1 MMTENRWR
9 ISLTEQ
15 FFDGWRQIYR
25 FLPRTHPIILFLGKR
40 VLKTRPTSMFLGDR
54 VLTTTHHGHK
64 IFLDP
69 SDNDLTPHLLLG
81 RHWEYP
87 VERLMVRLLRPGQC
101 CLDIGANI
109 GYHTLVMAYCVG
121 TSGEVHGFEPHPV
134 VARLLRATI
143 AVNGLA
149 DRVKLHEV
157 ALTDHDGEVTLL
169 VMPDHLGSGHVS
181 PIGHEEAYGTG
192 KIAFKVPA
200 RRLDD
205 MFGPDAQPISLI
217 KMDIEGGEAWALRGG
232 AALLERSP
240 DVRVIMEWSP
250 PMLSPR
256 ADIAA
261 LVDWLEGLGMRFWRV
276 IEGGEL
282 QPLDRAALLSLPHSD
297 ILITRQQP

>member
-1 MMTENRWR
+1 
-9 ISLTEQ
+9 
-15 FFDGWRQIYR
+15 
-25 FLPRTHPIILFLGKR
+25 
-40 VLKTRPTSMFLGDR
+40 
-54 VLTTTHHGHK
+54 
-64 IFLDP
+64 
-69 SDNDLTPHLLLG
+69 
-81 RHWEYP
+81 
-87 VERLMVRLLRPGQC
+87 
-101 CLDIGANI
+101 
-109 GYHTLVMAYCVG
+109 MAYCVG

-169 VMPDHLGSGHVS
+169 VVPDYLGSGHVS
-181 PIGHEEAYGTG
+181 SMGHEEAYGTG
-192 KIAFKVPA
+192 KVALKVPA

-205 MFGPDAQPISLI
+205 IFGFDAKPISLI

-256 ADIAA
+256 TDIVA

-276 IEGGEL
+276 IEGGKL
-282 QPLDRAALLSLPHSD
+282 QPLDCAALLNLPHSD

>member
-1 MMTENRWR
+1 
-9 ISLTEQ
+9 
-15 FFDGWRQIYR
+15 
-25 FLPRTHPIILFLGKR
+25 
-40 VLKTRPTSMFLGDR
+40 MFLVDR

-69 SDNDLTPHLLLG
+69 SDNDLTPQLLG
-81 RHWEYP
+81 GGRWEDS

-169 VMPDHLGSGHVS
+169 VVPDHLGSGHVS
-181 PIGHEEAYGTG
+181 PMGHEEAYGTG

-205 MFGPDAQPISLI
+205 MFGPDAKPIALI

-232 AALLERSP
+232 AALLQRSP
-240 DVRVIMEWSP
+240 DVRVIMEWSLL
-250 PMLSPR
+250 MLSPR
-256 ADIAA
+256 TDIAA

-276 IEGGEL
+276 VEGGKL
-282 QPLDRAALLSLPHSD
+282 HALDRAALLSLQHSD

>member
-9 ISLTEQ
+9 ISLTKQ

-25 FLPRTHPIILFLGKR
+25 FVLRTHPIILFLGNR

-69 SDNDLTPHLLLG
+69 SDNDLTPQLLG
-81 RHWEYP
+81 GGRWEDS

-169 VMPDHLGSGHVS
+169 ALPDHLGGGHVS
-181 PIGHEEAYGTG
+181 PMGHEEAYGTG

-205 MFGPDAQPISLI
+205 MFGSDAKPISLI

-232 AALLERSP
+232 AALLQRSP

-250 PMLSPR
+250 QMLSPR
-256 ADIAA
+256 TDIAA

-276 IEGGEL
+276 IEGGKL
-282 QPLDRAALLSLPHSD
+282 QPLDRAALLNLPHSD

>member
-9 ISLTEQ
+9 ISSAKQ

-25 FLPRTHPIILFLGKR
+25 FLLRTHPIILFLGKR

-54 VLTTTHHGHK
+54 VLTITHHGHQ

-69 SDNDLTPHLLLG
+69 SDNDLTPHLLGGG
-81 RHWEYP
+81 RWEDS
-87 VERLMVRLLRPGQC
+87 VERLIVRLLRPGQC

-169 VMPDHLGSGHVS
+169 ALPDHLGGGHVS
-181 PIGHEEAYGTG
+181 PMGHEEAYGTG

-205 MFGPDAQPISLI
+205 MFGSDAKPISLI

-232 AALLERSP
+232 AALLQRSP

-250 PMLSPR
+250 QMLSPR
-256 ADIAA
+256 TDIAA

-276 IEGGEL
+276 IEGGKL
-282 QPLDRAALLSLPHSD
+282 QPLDRAALLNLPHSD

>member
-9 ISLTEQ
+9 ISSAKQ

-25 FLPRTHPIILFLGKR
+25 FLLRTHPIILFLGKR

-54 VLTTTHHGHK
+54 VLTITHHGHQ

-69 SDNDLTPHLLLG
+69 SDNDLTPHLLG
-81 RHWEYP
+81 GGHWEYS

-169 VMPDHLGSGHVS
+169 ALPDHLGGGHVS
-181 PIGHEEAYGTG
+181 PMGHEEAYGTG

-205 MFGPDAQPISLI
+205 MFGSDAKPISLI

-232 AALLERSP
+232 AALLQRSP

-250 PMLSPR
+250 QMLSPR
-256 ADIAA
+256 TDIAA

-276 IEGGEL
+276 IEGGKL
-282 QPLDRAALLSLPHSD
+282 QPLDRAALLNLPHSD